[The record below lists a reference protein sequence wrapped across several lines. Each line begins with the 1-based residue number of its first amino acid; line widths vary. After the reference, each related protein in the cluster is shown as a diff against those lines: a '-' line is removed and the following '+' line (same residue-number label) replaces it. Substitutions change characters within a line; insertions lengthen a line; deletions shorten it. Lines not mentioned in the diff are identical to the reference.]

1 MPETPYDWS
10 GKQPEKRSRQ
20 KRMMVIAAATMI
32 VLLFTLAVV
41 DAILILVD

>member
-10 GKQPEKRSRQ
+10 GKQPEKRPRQ
-20 KRMMVIAAATMI
+20 KRMMVIAAVGMI
-32 VLLFTLAVV
+32 TLLFTLAVV

>member
-10 GKQPEKRSRQ
+10 GKRSRQ
-20 KRMMVIAAATMI
+20 KRMMVIAAASMI
-32 VLLFTLAVV
+32 ALLFTLAVV